1 MLSRQ
6 ISKIL
11 DVCMELGIWVLG
23 FPSQYRPTTDSSDLK
38 EATSAGIYETALL
51 YCHALGEI
59 PRFVDVATQFNG
71 NMVGK

>member
-23 FPSQYRPTTDSSDLK
+23 FPSRRSSM
-38 EATSAGIYETALL
+38 TALFDR
-51 YCHALGEI
+51 HALGEI
-59 PRFVDVATQFNG
+59 PWFVDVATKFNG
-71 NMVGK
+71 NIVGK